1 MAVFEKI
8 LQSKPKYP
16 FLVLIRNGEDTQFPI
31 SQDIVSIGRSNAN
44 GIRLDDHNISKRH
57 CLLVRTPDGVKM
69 VDLESTNGT
78 WINDKAAKEQVL
90 RDGDRLRVGPFVFR
104 YADGGYVPPP
114 PTVIPGE
121 VAVGHPF
128 ADLLVSELRRTP
140 FWLISLTIHL
150 ALILLLWDTD
160 FLVVPEREQLR
171 RITARSGDDDVEA
184 LEDVEEETIEEEVP
198 DAKIVV
204 DPDDVPTGDP
214 TNPDTSTEDSG
225 AAGPGLIGLS
235 GRGRGFGDDRGLG
248 LEGLGIRR
256 DQISKELDKA
266 LGEMRGR
273 GLDVAIL
280 FDSTGSMQGIID
292 QVRSQISLMN
302 TYIGALVPGNY
313 RLAMVTYRDKN
324 DDYVVKLE
332 PFTRDYY
339 QILIFIEGV
348 NAAGGD
354 DIPEAVYEGLK
365 TAVRKLRWRKESKKV
380 ILLFGDAPPHEQE
393 LQRCRSV
400 AGRFRHMGGVIHT
413 IFTQVGAKESALD
426 HTDRKTVEAFRS
438 IARYGGGTFNFLD
451 QESQIIKSIQGLIFG
466 TRYRQDVQRLSNK
479 IDFGWKGRH
488 IEKKVR
494 RRDIQFL
501 LRHARRRPLHPLI
514 VDGLIKIDDP
524 LITRELRKIALDPG
538 LPEMN
543 RSAARYVLLRKGIP
557 LPTPR

>member
-8 LQSKPKYP
+8 LQSRPKHP
-16 FLVLIRNGEDTQFPI
+16 FLVLTREGEDTRFAI
-31 SQDIVSIGRSNAN
+31 SQDIVSIGRSSAN
-44 GIRLDDHNISKRH
+44 GIRLDDNNISKRH

-78 WINDKAAKEQVL
+78 WINDKEAKEQVL
-90 RDGDRLRVGPFVFR
+90 RDGDRLRVGPFEFR
-104 YADGGYVPPP
+104 FADGGFVPPP

-128 ADLLVSELRRTP
+128 ADLLVTELRRTP
-140 FWLISLTIHL
+140 FWLISLTVHL
-150 ALILLLWDTD
+150 VLLLLLWDTD

-171 RITARSGDDDVEA
+171 PITARSADADLDA
-184 LEDVEEETIEEEVP
+184 LEDLEEETVEEEVP
-198 DAKIVV
+198 DAQILV
-204 DPDDVPTGDP
+204 DPDDDP
-214 TNPDTSTEDSG
+214 ITETTSPDVAAEDSG
-225 AAGPGLIGLS
+225 AAGPGYIGLA

-256 DQISKELDKA
+256 DQISKDFDKV
-266 LGEMRGR
+266 LGEIRGR
-273 GLDVAIL
+273 GLDVAIV

-292 QVRSQISLMN
+292 EVRSQISLMN
-302 TYIGALVPGNY
+302 TYISALVPGNY

-354 DIPEAVYEGLK
+354 DIPEAVHEGLK
-365 TAVRKLRWRKESKKV
+365 SAIRKLRWRKESKKV
-380 ILLFGDAPPHEQE
+380 ILLFGDAPPHDQE
-393 LQRCRSV
+393 LQRCRSI

-413 IFTQVGAKESALD
+413 IFTQVGAKEDALD

-466 TRYRQDVQRLSNK
+466 TKYRQDVQRLSSK

-488 IEKKVR
+488 IRKKVR
-494 RRDIQFL
+494 QRDIQFL
-501 LRHARRRPLHPLI
+501 LRHARKRSLHPLI
-514 VDGLIKIDDP
+514 VDGLIKINDP
-524 LITRELRKIALDPG
+524 LITRELRKIADDAS
-538 LPEMN
+538 LPQVN
-543 RSAARYVLLRKGIP
+543 RSAARYILLRKGIP
-557 LPTPR
+557 LPSPR